1 MAPPETEHGMIGGSG
16 RSGNPLV
23 AKLSRFVL
31 FSREEIGVLE
41 ALCANQERFNAGVNL
56 AEEGDPTRPGFVVTR
71 GLACR
76 CRLMA
81 DGRRQI
87 LTFLIPG
94 DFFDLHAF
102 LLRSMDHS
110 IITIAATRLA
120 TIPRDKVTE
129 IAARYPRIGAAFW
142 WSAMQESA
150 MLREHIVTLGRRNA
164 RGRVAHL
171 FCELVWRQ
179 RAVGISEDHAIRL
192 PLTQLDIADTLG
204 LTAVHVNRVLQGF
217 RREGLITLVQRRLQ
231 LHDVRT
237 LQDVAGLTPD
247 YLHLAGAPAES
258 GRYLDRLERREA
270 ANRERAAGSC

>member
-31 FSREEIGVLE
+31 FSGEEIGVLE

-76 CRLMA
+76 CRLMG

-87 LTFLIPG
+87 LTFPIPG

-120 TIPRDKVTE
+120 TIPRNKVTE

-171 FCELVWRQ
+171 LCELVWRQ
-179 RAVGISEDHAIRL
+179 RAVGLAEDYAIRL
-192 PLTQLDIADTLG
+192 PLTQVELADTLG
-204 LTAVHVNRVLQGF
+204 LTSGHVHRILQGV
-217 RREGLITLVQRRLQ
+217 RPGKPIRLARPPLTLTDLTRL
-231 LHDVRT
+231 
-237 LQDVAGLTPD
+237 P
-247 YLHLAGAPAES
+247 PI
-258 GRYLDRLERREA
+258 
-270 ANRERAAGSC
+270 

>member
-1 MAPPETEHGMIGGSG
+1 MIGGSG

-23 AKLSRFVL
+23 AKLSRFVP
-31 FSREEIGVLE
+31 FSDEEIGVLE
-41 ALCANQERFNAGVNL
+41 ALCVNQERFNAGVNL
-56 AEEGDPTRPGFVVTR
+56 ADEGDPTRLGFVVTR

-76 CRLMA
+76 CRLLA

-94 DFFDLHAF
+94 DFCDPHAF

-120 TIPRDKVTE
+120 TIPPDKVTE
-129 IAARYPRIGAAFW
+129 IAARYPRIGAALW

-204 LTAVHVNRVLQGF
+204 LTAVHVNRVLQAF
-217 RREGLITLVQRRLQ
+217 RREGLITLVQRRLT

-237 LQDVAGLTPD
+237 LQDLADLTQD
-247 YLHLAGAPAES
+247 YLHLAGASAEV
-258 GRYLDRLERREA
+258 GRHLDRLERREA
-270 ANRERAAGSC
+270 TNRERAAASC